1 MNLINAFSQITEF
14 LNKDLSP
21 QSAVDFV
28 IKTYSEELGFDFVM
42 VGYLN
47 AGGIEIKGMTS
58 PDERVKF
65 VDNCVISKRFNE
77 FIQNRKGIHFSSVK
91 GIENILTEMGIKL
104 NVSAGVVLL
113 PLRIK
118 EAVFGVIL
126 GVRFSGKSVEKETFC
141 VADAYAGVL
150 SYVIKDAELS
160 NVFKLQLKIL
170 NDNVIEKT
178 DSLVDIK
185 EQNEKIR
192 EAEKIK
198 TEFLM
203 NMSHS
208 LRTPLNAIIG
218 LSEAL
223 EMEIFGKL
231 NKKQNE
237 YIVDI
242 QNSGKE
248 MLGLINDILDMSK
261 IEAGAMRIVKN
272 GTDICLLIKEA
283 VNIIKSL
290 ANKKNIKIKM
300 KIPKKPVILQLDAQK
315 INQVLY
321 NLLSNAV
328 KFTKENGNIEVG
340 LKNNKAAI
348 QIYVKD
354 DGIGIDKK
362 YHGKIFGKF
371 EQIDNSYTGK
381 YASTGL
387 GLTITKEL
395 IELHN
400 GKIWLESS
408 PDKGTTFI
416 FELPV

>member
-1 MNLINAFSQITEF
+1 
-14 LNKDLSP
+14 
-21 QSAVDFV
+21 
-28 IKTYSEELGFDFVM
+28 
-42 VGYLN
+42 
-47 AGGIEIKGMTS
+47 
-58 PDERVKF
+58 
-65 VDNCVISKRFNE
+65 
-77 FIQNRKGIHFSSVK
+77 
-91 GIENILTEMGIKL
+91 
-104 NVSAGVVLL
+104 
-113 PLRIK
+113 
-118 EAVFGVIL
+118 
-126 GVRFSGKSVEKETFC
+126 
-141 VADAYAGVL
+141 
-150 SYVIKDAELS
+150 
-160 NVFKLQLKIL
+160 
-170 NDNVIEKT
+170 
-178 DSLVDIK
+178 
-185 EQNEKIR
+185 
-192 EAEKIK
+192 
-198 TEFLM
+198 
-203 NMSHS
+203 
-208 LRTPLNAIIG
+208 
-218 LSEAL
+218 
-223 EMEIFGKL
+223 
-231 NKKQNE
+231 
-237 YIVDI
+237 
-242 QNSGKE
+242 
-248 MLGLINDILDMSK
+248 
-261 IEAGAMRIVKN
+261 
-272 GTDICLLIKEA
+272 
-283 VNIIKSL
+283 
-290 ANKKNIKIKM
+290 M